1 MRLHLL
7 ILLFIIGFNP
17 NVSNAGTLVGEWYLE
32 DTKDASNDERL
43 AFSQPVSQ
51 STDKTQVTLGLKS
64 PGLSDLADFY
74 LIAFNKVKGSNCQY
88 TVSEV
93 LIDAKSFAIK
103 SANHSLEKSVIETR
117 TKKDKTQ
124 LWGAFRKGNKMS
136 LRIRQACSGGN
147 VPGNEVNTFDFSLKG
162 SSAAY
167 KHVVGQKA
175 SVSLN
180 QQKQEINKPVRS
192 PKPEAVEATVK
203 DAKTTVEEVKA
214 TVEKVEATVEDI
226 KTTEKNV
233 ETTVE
238 DVKTTVDHVETTVE
252 NESNYTIYILLF
264 VALLVAVLVIG
275 FLKLRARPK
284 SLASSFVPDSEKLS
298 PELGDVLQAPLA
310 TDSTENDPLVKPET
324 YAATTPDMKQYIA
337 NIPRYKVEQVI
348 DGDTITVSTLEDEKR
363 IRLDSI
369 DCPEDGQD
377 WGGIAKDGLIKLIG
391 DKHVHVEAHE
401 TDQLGR
407 TIATLYVDDGDT
419 SEWINVNEKMVEL
432 GHAWVMR
439 QYYDH
444 LPKDRQ
450 AELDKLESSA
460 KLNKVGLWESL
471 NPIPPW
477 NWHQED

>member
-7 ILLFIIGFNP
+7 ILPFIIGFNP

-74 LIAFNKVKGSNCQY
+74 LIAFNIVKGSNCQY

-203 DAKTTVEEVKA
+203 DAKTTVEEVKT

-226 KTTEKNV
+226 NTTEKNV
-233 ETTVE
+233 ETS
-238 DVKTTVDHVETTVE
+238 VE
-252 NESNYTIYILLF
+252 NESSYTIYILLF
-264 VALLVAVLVIG
+264 GGLLVAVLAIG
-275 FLKLRARPK
+275 FVKLRARPK
-284 SLASSFVPDSEKLS
+284 SLESSFVPDSEKLS
-298 PELGDVLQAPLA
+298 PELGDSLQALRSS
-310 TDSTENDPLVKPET
+310 DSAENDPLVKPET
-324 YAATTPDMKQYIA
+324 HAATTPDMKQYIA

-391 DKHVHVEAHE
+391 DKHVHAEEYE
-401 TDQLGR
+401 TDRLGR
-407 TIATLYVDDGDT
+407 TIATLYVEDGST
-419 SEWINVNEKMVEL
+419 SNWINVNDKMVEL

-444 LPKDRQ
+444 LPKDRR

-460 KLNKVGLWESL
+460 KLNKLGLWESL

-477 NWHQED
+477 DWRKEN

>member
-74 LIAFNKVKGSNCQY
+74 LVVSSKVKGSNCQY

-93 LIDAKSFAIK
+93 IIDSKSFAVK
-103 SANHSLEKSVIETR
+103 SANQSSDESVIETR

-124 LWGAFRKGNKMS
+124 LWREFRKGKKMS

-175 SVSLN
+175 SVNLN
-180 QQKQEINKPVRS
+180 QQKQKINKPVRS
-192 PKPEAVEATVK
+192 TKPEAVEATVK
-203 DAKTTVEEVKA
+203 DAK
-214 TVEKVEATVEDI
+214 ATVEDI
-226 KTTEKNV
+226 ETTEKNV

-238 DVKTTVDHVETTVE
+238 
-252 NESNYTIYILLF
+252 NESSYTIYILLF
-264 VALLVAVLVIG
+264 VGLLVAVLVIG

-284 SLASSFVPDSEKLS
+284 SLDSTFVPDSEKLS

-310 TDSTENDPLVKPET
+310 TDSAENDPLVKPET

-377 WGGIAKDGLIKLIG
+377 WGGIAKDGLINLIG
-391 DKHVHVEAHE
+391 DKHVHVEAHG
-401 TDQLGR
+401 TDHHGR
-407 TIATLYVDDGDT
+407 TIATLYVEDGNT
-419 SEWINVNEKMVEL
+419 SNWINVNEKMVEL

-460 KLNKVGLWESL
+460 KLNKLGLWESL

-477 NWHQED
+477 DWRKEN

>member
-32 DTKDASNDERL
+32 DTKDAATDEKL

-64 PGLSDLADFY
+64 PGLTDVADFY
-74 LIAFNKVKGSNCQY
+74 LIAFNKVKGSNCQF

-103 SANHSLEKSVIETR
+103 KANHSLEKSVIETR

-124 LWGAFRKGNKMS
+124 LWRAFRKGNKMS
-136 LRIRQACSGGN
+136 LKIRQACSGGN

-180 QQKQEINKPVRS
+180 QQKQKINKQVRS
-192 PKPEAVEATVK
+192 TKPEAVEATVK

-214 TVEKVEATVEDI
+214 TVEKVEATVEDV
-226 KTTEKNV
+226 KTTVDHV

-238 DVKTTVDHVETTVE
+238 DVETTVE

-264 VALLVAVLVIG
+264 VGLLVAVLVIG

-284 SLASSFVPDSEKLS
+284 SLDSSFAPDSEKLS
-298 PELGDVLQAPLA
+298 PELGDSLQTLRSA
-310 TDSTENDPLVKPET
+310 DSAENEPLVKPET

-348 DGDTITVSTLEDEKR
+348 DGDTVKVSTLEDEKI

-391 DKHVHVEAHE
+391 DKHVHGEAHE

-407 TIATLYVDDGDT
+407 TIATLYVEDGNT
-419 SEWINVNEKMVEL
+419 SNWINVNEKMVEL

-450 AELDKLESSA
+450 AELDKLESNA
-460 KLNKVGLWESL
+460 KLNKLGLWESL

-477 NWHQED
+477 DWRKEN

>member
-32 DTKDASNDERL
+32 DTKDAATDERL

-51 STDKTQVTLGLKS
+51 STDKTQVTLGLRS
-64 PGLSDLADFY
+64 PGLTDVADFY
-74 LIAFNKVKGSNCQY
+74 LIAFNKVKGSNCQF

-103 SANHSLEKSVIETR
+103 KANHTLEKSVIETR

-124 LWGAFRKGNKMS
+124 LWRAFRKGNKMS
-136 LRIRQACSGGN
+136 LKIRQTCSGGN

-180 QQKQEINKPVRS
+180 QEKQKIDKQVRS
-192 PKPEAVEATVK
+192 TKPEAVEATVK

-233 ETTVE
+233 ETN
-238 DVKTTVDHVETTVE
+238 VE
-252 NESNYTIYILLF
+252 NEFNYTIYILLF
-264 VALLVAVLVIG
+264 VALLVAVLAIG
-275 FLKLRARPK
+275 FLKLRARLK
-284 SLASSFVPDSEKLS
+284 TLDSSFAPDSEKLS
-298 PELGDVLQAPLA
+298 PELGDSLQTLRS
-310 TDSTENDPLVKPET
+310 TDSAENDPLVKPET
-324 YAATTPDMKQYIA
+324 YAATTPDKRQYIA

-391 DKHVHVEAHE
+391 DKHVHGEEHE

-407 TIATLYVDDGDT
+407 TIATLYVEDGNT
-419 SEWINVNEKMVEL
+419 SNWINVNEKMVEL

-444 LPKDRQ
+444 LPKDRR
-450 AELDKLESSA
+450 AELDKLESNA
-460 KLNKVGLWESL
+460 KLNKLGLWESL

-477 NWHQED
+477 NWRKEN

>member
-32 DTKDASNDERL
+32 DTKDAATDEKL

-64 PGLSDLADFY
+64 PGLTDVADFY

-124 LWGAFRKGNKMS
+124 LWRAFRKGNKMS

-162 SSAAY
+162 SGAAY

-192 PKPEAVEATVK
+192 TKPEAVEATVK

-214 TVEKVEATVEDI
+214 TVEKVESTVEDI

-233 ETTVE
+233 ETS
-238 DVKTTVDHVETTVE
+238 VE
-252 NESNYTIYILLF
+252 NESSYTLYILLF
-264 VALLVAVLVIG
+264 IGLLVAVLAIG
-275 FLKLRARPK
+275 FVKLRARPK
-284 SLASSFVPDSEKLS
+284 SLGSSFVPDSDKLS
-298 PELGDVLQAPLA
+298 PELGDSLQALRS

-324 YAATTPDMKQYIA
+324 HAATTPDMKQYIA

-377 WGGIAKDGLIKLIG
+377 WGGIAKDCLINLVG
-391 DKHVHVEAHE
+391 DKHVHAEEHG

-407 TIATLYVDDGDT
+407 TIATLYVEDGDT

-444 LPKDRQ
+444 LPKDRR

-460 KLNKVGLWESL
+460 KLNKLGLWESL
-471 NPIPPW
+471 NPIAPW
-477 NWHQED
+477 DWRKEN

>member
-32 DTKDASNDERL
+32 DTKDAATDEKL
-43 AFSQPVSQ
+43 AFSQPLSQ

-64 PGLSDLADFY
+64 PGLTDVADFY
-74 LIAFNKVKGSNCQY
+74 LIAFNKVKGSNCQF

-124 LWGAFRKGNKMS
+124 LWWAFRKGNKMS

-147 VPGNEVNTFDFSLKG
+147 VPGNEINTFDFSLKG
-162 SSAAY
+162 SGAAY

-180 QQKQEINKPVRS
+180 QQKQKINKQVRS
-192 PKPEAVEATVK
+192 TKPEAVEATVK
-203 DAKTTVEEVKA
+203 DTKTTVEEEKV
-214 TVEKVEATVEDI
+214 TVEKVESTAEDV

-238 DVKTTVDHVETTVE
+238 
-252 NESNYTIYILLF
+252 NESSYTIYILLF
-264 VALLVAVLVIG
+264 VGLLVAVLVIG

-284 SLASSFVPDSEKLS
+284 SLDSSFVPDSEKLS

-310 TDSTENDPLVKPET
+310 TDSAENDPLVKPET

-348 DGDTITVSTLEDEKR
+348 DGDTVKVSTLEDEKI

-391 DKHVHVEAHE
+391 DKHVHVDAHE

-407 TIATLYVDDGDT
+407 TIATLYVEDGNT
-419 SEWINVNEKMVEL
+419 SNWINVNEKMVEL

-460 KLNKVGLWESL
+460 KLNKLGLWESL

-477 NWHQED
+477 DWRKEN

>member
-7 ILLFIIGFNP
+7 ILPFIIGFNP

-74 LIAFNKVKGSNCQY
+74 LVVSSKVKDSNCQY

-93 LIDAKSFAIK
+93 IIDSKSFAVK
-103 SANHSLEKSVIETR
+103 SANHSSDESVIETR

-124 LWGAFRKGNKMS
+124 LWREFRKGKKMS

-180 QQKQEINKPVRS
+180 QEKQKINKPVRS

-203 DAKTTVEEVKA
+203 DTKTTVEEVKA

-233 ETTVE
+233 
-238 DVKTTVDHVETTVE
+238 DTTVE

-264 VALLVAVLVIG
+264 VGLLVAVLVTG

-284 SLASSFVPDSEKLS
+284 SLDSTFVPDSEKLS
-298 PELGDVLQAPLA
+298 PELGDVLQTPLA
-310 TDSTENDPLVKPET
+310 TDSAENDPLVKPET

-377 WGGIAKDGLIKLIG
+377 WGGIAKDCLIKLIG
-391 DKHVHVEAHE
+391 DKHVHAEEHE
-401 TDQLGR
+401 TDQPGR
-407 TIATLYVDDGDT
+407 TIATLYVEDGDT
-419 SEWINVNEKMVEL
+419 SNWINVNEKMVEL

-460 KLNKVGLWESL
+460 KLNKLGLWESL

-477 NWHQED
+477 DWRKEN

>member
-32 DTKDASNDERL
+32 DTKDAPNDERL

-64 PGLSDLADFY
+64 PGLTDVADFY
-74 LIAFNKVKGSNCQY
+74 LIAFNKVKGSNCQF

-124 LWGAFRKGNKMS
+124 LWWAFRKGNKMS

-162 SSAAY
+162 SGAAY

-180 QQKQEINKPVRS
+180 QQKQKINKQVRS

-203 DAKTTVEEVKA
+203 DTKT

-233 ETTVE
+233 ETTAE
-238 DVKTTVDHVETTVE
+238 DIKTTEKNVETTVE

-264 VALLVAVLVIG
+264 VGLLVAVLVIG

-284 SLASSFVPDSEKLS
+284 SLDTSFVPDSEKPG
-298 PELGDVLQAPLA
+298 PELGDSLQALQS
-310 TDSTENDPLVKPET
+310 TDSAENGPLVKPET

-337 NIPRYKVEQVI
+337 NIPRYKVVQVI
-348 DGDTITVSTLEDEKR
+348 DGDTITVSTLEDEKI

-369 DCPEDGQD
+369 DSPEDGQD
-377 WGGIAKDGLIKLIG
+377 WGGIAKDGLIHLIG

-407 TIATLYVDDGDT
+407 TIATLYVEDGNT
-419 SEWINVNEKMVEL
+419 SNWINVNEKMVEL

-444 LPKDRQ
+444 LPKDRR

-460 KLNKVGLWESL
+460 KLNKLGLWESL

-477 NWHQED
+477 DWRKEN

>member
-32 DTKDASNDERL
+32 DTKEASNDERL

-74 LIAFNKVKGSNCQY
+74 LIAFNKVKNSNCQY

-93 LIDAKSFAIK
+93 IIDAKSFAVK

-124 LWGAFRKGNKMS
+124 LWRAFRKGNKMS
-136 LRIRQACSGGN
+136 LKIRQACSGRN
-147 VPGNEVNTFDFSLKG
+147 VAGNEVNTFDFSLKG

-167 KHVVGQKA
+167 EHVVGQKA

-180 QQKQEINKPVRS
+180 QEKQKINKQVPS
-192 PKPEAVEATVK
+192 TKPEAVEATVK

-214 TVEKVEATVEDI
+214 TVEDI
-226 KTTEKNV
+226 ETTEKNV
-233 ETTVE
+233 
-238 DVKTTVDHVETTVE
+238 DTTVE
-252 NESNYTIYILLF
+252 NESSYTIYILLF
-264 VALLVAVLVIG
+264 VGLLAAVLVTG

-284 SLASSFVPDSEKLS
+284 PLDSSFVPDSEKPG
-298 PELGDVLQAPLA
+298 PELGDSLQTPRS
-310 TDSTENDPLVKPET
+310 TDSAENEPLVKPET

-348 DGDTITVSTLEDEKR
+348 DGDTITVSTLEDEKK

-369 DCPEDGQD
+369 DSPEDGQD
-377 WGGIAKDGLIKLIG
+377 WGGIAKDSLINLIG
-391 DKHVHVEAHE
+391 DKHVHGEEHE
-401 TDQLGR
+401 TDRLGR
-407 TIATLYVDDGDT
+407 TIATLYVEDGDT
-419 SEWINVNEKMVEL
+419 SNWINVNEKMVEL

-444 LPKDRQ
+444 LPKDRR
-450 AELDKLESSA
+450 AELDKLETSA
-460 KLNKVGLWESL
+460 KLNKLGLWESL

-477 NWHQED
+477 DWRKEN